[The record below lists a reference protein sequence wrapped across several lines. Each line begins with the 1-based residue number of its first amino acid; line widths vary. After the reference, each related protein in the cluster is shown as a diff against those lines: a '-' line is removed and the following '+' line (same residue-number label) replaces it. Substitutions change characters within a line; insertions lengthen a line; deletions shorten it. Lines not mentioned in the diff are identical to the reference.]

1 MKRCKA
7 QFGEV
12 GPGGAPL
19 GTDDDAAA
27 GPVPVTPA
35 KRSRKANNANG
46 SSQKGKVIKDEANG
60 TDEDVEAN
68 GTDEDVEVKDEDGKE
83 ESPTKKAKTDN
94 LTDTNGKADTKVKV
108 KAEKPEGEAPA
119 ANGDDREDEG

>member
-1 MKRCKA
+1 MKRCRA

-35 KRSRKANNANG
+35 KRSRKANNAGG
-46 SSQKGKVIKDEANG
+46 SSKKGKVIKDEANG
-60 TDEDVEAN
+60 TDEDVE
-68 GTDEDVEVKDEDGKE
+68 VKDEDGEE

-108 KAEKPEGEAPA
+108 KAEKPEGQAPA
-119 ANGDDREDEG
+119 ANGGDRENEG